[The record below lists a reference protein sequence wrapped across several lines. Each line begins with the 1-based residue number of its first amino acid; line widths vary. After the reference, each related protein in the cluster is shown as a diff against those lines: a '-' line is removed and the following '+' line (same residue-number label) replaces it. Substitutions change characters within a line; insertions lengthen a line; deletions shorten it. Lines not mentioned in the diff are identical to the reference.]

1 MIEQLWQTWMVRHT
15 EAPTMRRATQSGA
28 GSSVLTRPKVHIV
41 DDFSVEDCRVKFSI
55 PKDVNIKLLQSS
67 FFFTHK

>member
-41 DDFSVEDCRVKFSI
+41 DDFSVEDCRGQV
-55 PKDVNIKLLQSS
+55 
-67 FFFTHK
+67 